1 MAILM
6 TFEFDAT
13 IEDYDKVNEI
23 LGTDRPKGLIA
34 HTGVSKNGKM
44 KVVDVWETADDFQN
58 FLQGPLGA
66 AVTEVLGPPPEDAQP
81 PAPQIEEIHD
91 LEVWELHTP

>member
-6 TFEFDAT
+6 TFEFDAS

-23 LGTDRPKGLIA
+23 LGKNQPAGLIA
-34 HTGVSKNGKM
+34 HTGVNKNGKM
-44 KVVDVWETADDFQN
+44 KVVDIWESADDFQS

-66 AVTEVLGPPPEDAQP
+66 AVTEVLGPPPEGAEP
-81 PAPQIEEIHD
+81 PQPQIEEIHD
-91 LEVWELHTP
+91 LEVWELHKP

>member
-23 LGTDRPKGLIA
+23 LGKDVPQGMIA
-34 HTGVSKNGKM
+34 RTGVNLNGKM
-44 KVVDVWETADDFQN
+44 KVVDIWESADDFQN

-66 AVTEVLGPPPEDAQP
+66 AVTEVLGPPPEGATP

-91 LEVWELHTP
+91 LEVVKLVEP